1 MWIHEALTS
10 PPRGMHWVLLSSWG
24 RSFFFAL
31 SAVSLG
37 HALDALS
44 SLHGGVT
51 DTSGGNWFG
60 DWGLHESLAAAIVA
74 VILGSLC
81 AYVTEALPPRLAGE
95 QEKLWR
101 SHVVGSVLKPEFSA
115 PEQTPK
121 RSHGKRH
128 DGGKTGHA
136 DRNVSNTGEGLL
148 FDAATTSVEQT
159 ANYRATFLAP
169 TLASFSAPLIILV
182 VWALWVDTKT
192 ALWLALFFIS
202 TPLIIIGAGKI
213 LRKSNATY
221 RRKQA
226 KATHAYLEMLEG
238 LGTFKVLGA
247 IDRVMARF
255 ASQTRTA
262 MAELTALLARNQLM
276 IIVNDA
282 VFGIAMSTTAI
293 GLVLLRLQA
302 GAISVGTALAGVFLS
317 VLLYEPVNRVG
328 RTFYIGLGGRT
339 HRNGIVEMFGEPP
352 AEASTAATAHST
364 DASAPQAPHVQH
376 APEISLRDVSVDI
389 GEKRIL
395 SDINLTIPAGSRV
408 GIVGP
413 SGSGKSTLLRVL
425 AGLQPHSGEV
435 SLDGHALSTP
445 ELLANSLLISQQ
457 PAIFGTTVADN
468 LRIACPDATAV
479 DMRKALRDV
488 HLLTEIEQR
497 PGGLDSEVGDQGNWL
512 SGGQRRRLAIAR
524 GLLGTAPIVLL
535 DEPTADIDR
544 RTEGLIKES
553 LTRLAEGR
561 TSIMVAHRM
570 EALSDV
576 DLVIVVAE
584 GRIVATG
591 KPDELSTSNE
601 YYARALTEES

>member
-44 SLHGGVT
+44 SFHGGVT

-115 PEQTPK
+115 REQAPK
-121 RSHGKRH
+121 RSHGKGH
-128 DGGKTGHA
+128 GGGKTDHA
-136 DRNVSNTGEGLL
+136 HRSASNTGEGLL

-376 APEISLRDVSVDI
+376 APQISLRDVSVDI

-435 SLDGHALSTP
+435 SLDSHALSTP

-468 LRIACPDATAV
+468 LRIACPDAKAV
-479 DMRKALRDV
+479 DMRKALHDV

-535 DEPTADIDR
+535 DEPTANIDR

-576 DLVIVVAE
+576 DLVIVIAE

>member
-37 HALDALS
+37 YTLDALS

-60 DWGLHESLAAAIVA
+60 QWGLHESLAAAIVA

-115 PEQTPK
+115 PEQAPK
-121 RSHGKRH
+121 HAHGRGH
-128 DGGKTGHA
+128 GAGKAGHA
-136 DRNVSNTGEGLL
+136 HRSAANTGEGLL

-169 TLASFSAPLIILV
+169 TLASFSAPLIILA

-262 MAELTALLARNQLM
+262 MSELTALLARNQLM

-302 GAISVGTALAGVFLS
+302 DAISVGTALAGVFLS

-339 HRNGIVEMFGEPP
+339 HRNGIVEVFGEP
-352 AEASTAATAHST
+352 AAKAFTTGTAHSAK
-364 DASAPQAPHVQH
+364 ASAPH

-435 SLDGHALSTP
+435 CLDGDALSTP

-488 HLLTEIEQR
+488 HLLAEIEQR

-524 GLLGTAPIVLL
+524 GLLGAAPIVLL

-584 GRIVATG
+584 GRIVAAG
-591 KPDELSTSNE
+591 KPDQLSTSNE

>member
-10 PPRGMHWVLLSSWG
+10 PPRRMHWVLLSSWG

-37 HALDALS
+37 YTLDALS
-44 SLHGGVT
+44 SLYGGVA

-60 DWGLHESLAAAIVA
+60 DWGLHESLSAAIVA

-115 PEQTPK
+115 PEQAPK
-121 RSHGKRH
+121 HAHGRG
-128 DGGKTGHA
+128 DGGGKSGHSHRSA
-136 DRNVSNTGEGLL
+136 SNTGEGLL

-169 TLASFSAPLIILV
+169 TLASFSAPLIILA

-262 MAELTALLARNQLM
+262 MSELTALLARNQLM

-302 GAISVGTALAGVFLS
+302 DAISVGTALAGVFLS

-339 HRNGIVEMFGEPP
+339 HRNGIVEVFGEP
-352 AEASTAATAHST
+352 AAKAFTTGTAHSAK
-364 DASAPQAPHVQH
+364 ASAPH

-435 SLDGHALSTP
+435 CLDSHALSTP

-468 LRIACPDATAV
+468 LRIACSDATAV

-584 GRIVATG
+584 GRIVAAG
-591 KPDELSTSNE
+591 KPDQLSTSNE

>member
-1 MWIHEALTS
+1 
-10 PPRGMHWVLLSSWG
+10 MHWVLLSSWG

-44 SLHGGVT
+44 SLYGGVA

-60 DWGLHESLAAAIVA
+60 DWGLYESLSAAIVA

-115 PEQTPK
+115 PEQAPK
-121 RSHGKRH
+121 HAHGRGH
-128 DGGKTGHA
+128 GGGKSGHSHRSA
-136 DRNVSNTGEGLL
+136 SNTGEGLL

-169 TLASFSAPLIILV
+169 TLASFSAPLIILA

-262 MAELTALLARNQLM
+262 MSELTALLARNQLM

-302 GAISVGTALAGVFLS
+302 DAISVGTALAGVFLS

-339 HRNGIVEMFGEPP
+339 HRNGIVEVFGEP
-352 AEASTAATAHST
+352 AAKAFTTGTAHSAK
-364 DASAPQAPHVQH
+364 ASAPH

-435 SLDGHALSTP
+435 CLDGDALSTP

-488 HLLTEIEQR
+488 HLLAEIEQR

-524 GLLGTAPIVLL
+524 GLLGAAPIVLL

-584 GRIVATG
+584 GRIVAAG
-591 KPDELSTSNE
+591 KPDQLSTSNE

>member
-37 HALDALS
+37 YTLDALS

-60 DWGLHESLAAAIVA
+60 QWGLHESLAAAIVA

-95 QEKLWR
+95 QERLWR

-115 PEQTPK
+115 PAQAPK
-121 RSHGKRH
+121 RAHGRGH
-128 DGGKTGHA
+128 GSGKAGHA
-136 DRNVSNTGEGLL
+136 HRSASNTGEGLL

-169 TLASFSAPLIILV
+169 TLASFSAPLIILA

-202 TPLIIIGAGKI
+202 TPLIIIGAGKL

-364 DASAPQAPHVQH
+364 DASAPQAPHAQH
-376 APEISLRDVSVDI
+376 APEISFRDVTVDI

-524 GLLGTAPIVLL
+524 GLLGAAPIVLL

-584 GRIVATG
+584 GRVVAAG
-591 KPDELSTSNE
+591 KPDQLSTSNE

>member
-10 PPRGMHWVLLSSWG
+10 PPRGIHWVLLSSWG

-44 SLHGGVT
+44 SLHGGIT

-74 VILGSLC
+74 VILGSVC

-115 PEQTPK
+115 PEQAPK
-121 RSHGKRH
+121 HAHGRGH
-128 DGGKTGHA
+128 GGGKSGHSHRSA
-136 DRNVSNTGEGLL
+136 SNTGEGLL

-169 TLASFSAPLIILV
+169 TLASFSAPLIILA

-262 MAELTALLARNQLM
+262 MSELTALLARNQLM

-302 GAISVGTALAGVFLS
+302 DAISVGTALAGVFLS

-339 HRNGIVEMFGEPP
+339 HRDGIVEMFGEPP

-435 SLDGHALSTP
+435 CLDGDALSTP

-488 HLLTEIEQR
+488 HLLAEIEQR

-524 GLLGTAPIVLL
+524 GLLGAAPIVLL

-584 GRIVATG
+584 GRIVAAG
-591 KPDELSTSNE
+591 KPDQLSTSNE

>member
-24 RSFFFAL
+24 RSFSFAL

-44 SLHGGVT
+44 SLHGGMT
-51 DTSGGNWFG
+51 FTSGGNWFG

-81 AYVTEALPPRLAGE
+81 AYATEALPPRLAGE

-115 PEQTPK
+115 PEQATK
-121 RSHGKRH
+121 HAHGKGH
-128 DGGKTGHA
+128 GGGKSGHA
-136 DRNVSNTGEGLL
+136 HRSASNTGEGLL
-148 FDAATTSVEQT
+148 FDAATASVEQT

-247 IDRVMARF
+247 IDRVMTRF

-364 DASAPQAPHVQH
+364 DASAPQAPHAQH

-584 GRIVATG
+584 GRIVAAG

>member
-24 RSFFFAL
+24 RSFSFAL

-44 SLHGGVT
+44 SLHGGMT
-51 DTSGGNWFG
+51 FTSGGNWFG
-60 DWGLHESLAAAIVA
+60 DWGLHESLAATIVA

-115 PEQTPK
+115 PEQVTK
-121 RSHGKRH
+121 HADGKGHG
-128 DGGKTGHA
+128 GGKSGHA
-136 DRNVSNTGEGLL
+136 HRSASNTGEGLL
-148 FDAATTSVEQT
+148 FDAATASVEQT

-247 IDRVMARF
+247 IDRVMTRF

-364 DASAPQAPHVQH
+364 DASAPQAPHAQH

-584 GRIVATG
+584 GRIVAAG

>member
-60 DWGLHESLAAAIVA
+60 YWELHESLAAAIVA

-115 PEQTPK
+115 PKQAPK

-352 AEASTAATAHST
+352 AEASTAATAFST
-364 DASAPQAPHVQH
+364 DASAPQAPYAQH
-376 APEISLRDVSVDI
+376 APQFSLRDVSVDI

-468 LRIACPDATAV
+468 LRIVCPDATAV
-479 DMRKALRDV
+479 DMRKTLRDV

-535 DEPTADIDR
+535 DEPTANIDR

-576 DLVIVVAE
+576 DLVIVIAE
-584 GRIVATG
+584 GRIVAAG

>member
-44 SLHGGVT
+44 SLYGGVA

-60 DWGLHESLAAAIVA
+60 QWGLHESLSAAIVA

-115 PEQTPK
+115 PEQAPK
-121 RSHGKRH
+121 HAHGRGH
-128 DGGKTGHA
+128 GGGKSGHSHRSA
-136 DRNVSNTGEGLL
+136 SNTGEGLL

-169 TLASFSAPLIILV
+169 TLASFSAPLIILA

-262 MAELTALLARNQLM
+262 MSELTALLARNQLM

-302 GAISVGTALAGVFLS
+302 DAISVGTALAGVFLS

-339 HRNGIVEMFGEPP
+339 HRNGIVEVFGEP
-352 AEASTAATAHST
+352 AAKAFTTGTAHSAK
-364 DASAPQAPHVQH
+364 ASAPH

-435 SLDGHALSTP
+435 CLDGDALSTP

-488 HLLTEIEQR
+488 HLLAEIEQR

-524 GLLGTAPIVLL
+524 GLLGAAPIVLL

-584 GRIVATG
+584 GRIVAAG
-591 KPDELSTSNE
+591 KPDQLSTSNE

>member
-10 PPRGMHWVLLSSWG
+10 PPRRMHWVLLSSWG

-37 HALDALS
+37 YTLDALS
-44 SLHGGVT
+44 SLYGGVA

-60 DWGLHESLAAAIVA
+60 QWGLHESLSAAIVA

-115 PEQTPK
+115 PEQAPK
-121 RSHGKRH
+121 HAHGRGH
-128 DGGKTGHA
+128 GGGKSGHSHRSA
-136 DRNVSNTGEGLL
+136 SNTGEGLL

-169 TLASFSAPLIILV
+169 TLASFSAPLIILA

-262 MAELTALLARNQLM
+262 MSELTALLARNQLM

-302 GAISVGTALAGVFLS
+302 DAISVGTALAGVFLS

-339 HRNGIVEMFGEPP
+339 HRNGIVEVFGEP
-352 AEASTAATAHST
+352 AAKAFTTGTAHSAK
-364 DASAPQAPHVQH
+364 ASAPH

-435 SLDGHALSTP
+435 CLDSHALSTP

-468 LRIACPDATAV
+468 LRIACSDATAV

-497 PGGLDSEVGDQGNWL
+497 PGGLNSEVGDQGNWL

-524 GLLGTAPIVLL
+524 GLLGAAPIVLL

-584 GRIVATG
+584 GRIVAAG
-591 KPDELSTSNE
+591 KPDQLSTSNE

>member
-10 PPRGMHWVLLSSWG
+10 PPRRMHWVLLSSWG

-44 SLHGGVT
+44 SLYGGVA

-60 DWGLHESLAAAIVA
+60 QWGLHESLSAAIVA

-81 AYVTEALPPRLAGE
+81 AFVTEALPPRLAGE

-115 PEQTPK
+115 PEQAPK
-121 RSHGKRH
+121 QAHGRGH
-128 DGGKTGHA
+128 GSGKAGHA
-136 DRNVSNTGEGLL
+136 HRSASNTGEGLL

-169 TLASFSAPLIILV
+169 TLASFSAPLIILA

-262 MAELTALLARNQLM
+262 MSELTALLARNQLM

-302 GAISVGTALAGVFLS
+302 DAISVGTALAGVFLS

-339 HRNGIVEMFGEPP
+339 HRNGIVEVFGEP
-352 AEASTAATAHST
+352 AAKAFTTGTAHSAK
-364 DASAPQAPHVQH
+364 ASAPH

-435 SLDGHALSTP
+435 CLDSHALSTP

-468 LRIACPDATAV
+468 LRIACSDATAV

-488 HLLTEIEQR
+488 HLLAEIEQR

-524 GLLGTAPIVLL
+524 GLLGAAPIVLL

-584 GRIVATG
+584 GRIVAAG
-591 KPDELSTSNE
+591 KPDQLSTSNE

>member
-1 MWIHEALTS
+1 
-10 PPRGMHWVLLSSWG
+10 MHWVLLSSWG

-37 HALDALS
+37 YTLDALS
-44 SLHGGVT
+44 SLYGGVA

-60 DWGLHESLAAAIVA
+60 QWGLHESLSAAIVA

-115 PEQTPK
+115 PEQAPK
-121 RSHGKRH
+121 HAHGRGH
-128 DGGKTGHA
+128 GGGKSGHSHRSA
-136 DRNVSNTGEGLL
+136 SNTGEGLL

-169 TLASFSAPLIILV
+169 TLASFSAPLIILA

-262 MAELTALLARNQLM
+262 MSELTALLARNQLM

-302 GAISVGTALAGVFLS
+302 DAISVGTALAGVFLS

-339 HRNGIVEMFGEPP
+339 HRNGIVEVFGEP
-352 AEASTAATAHST
+352 AAKAFTTGTAHSAK
-364 DASAPQAPHVQH
+364 ASAPH

-435 SLDGHALSTP
+435 CLDGDALSTP

-488 HLLTEIEQR
+488 HLLAEIEQR

-524 GLLGTAPIVLL
+524 GLLGAAPIVLL

-584 GRIVATG
+584 GRIVAAG
-591 KPDELSTSNE
+591 KPDQLSTSNE

>member
-1 MWIHEALTS
+1 M
-10 PPRGMHWVLLSSWG
+10 
-24 RSFFFAL
+24 
-31 SAVSLG
+31 SLG
-37 HALDALS
+37 YTLDALS

-60 DWGLHESLAAAIVA
+60 QWGLHESLAAAIVA

-115 PEQTPK
+115 PEQAPK
-121 RSHGKRH
+121 HAHGRGH
-128 DGGKTGHA
+128 GAGKAGHA
-136 DRNVSNTGEGLL
+136 HRSAANTGEGLL

-169 TLASFSAPLIILV
+169 TLASFSAPLIILA

-262 MAELTALLARNQLM
+262 MSELTALLARNQLM

-302 GAISVGTALAGVFLS
+302 DAISVGTALAGVFLS

-339 HRNGIVEMFGEPP
+339 HRNGIVEVFGEP
-352 AEASTAATAHST
+352 AAKAFTTGTAHSAK
-364 DASAPQAPHVQH
+364 ASAPH

-435 SLDGHALSTP
+435 CLDGDALSTP

-488 HLLTEIEQR
+488 HLLAEIEQR

-524 GLLGTAPIVLL
+524 GLLGAAPIVLL

-584 GRIVATG
+584 GRIVAAG
-591 KPDELSTSNE
+591 KPDQLSTSNE

>member
-1 MWIHEALTS
+1 M
-10 PPRGMHWVLLSSWG
+10 
-24 RSFFFAL
+24 
-31 SAVSLG
+31 SLG

-44 SLHGGVT
+44 SLYGGVA

-60 DWGLHESLAAAIVA
+60 QWGLHESLSAAIVA

-81 AYVTEALPPRLAGE
+81 AFVTEALPPRLAGE

-115 PEQTPK
+115 PEQAPK
-121 RSHGKRH
+121 QAHGRGH
-128 DGGKTGHA
+128 GSGKAGHA
-136 DRNVSNTGEGLL
+136 HRSASNTGEGLL

-169 TLASFSAPLIILV
+169 TLASFSAPLIILA

-255 ASQTRTA
+255 ARQTRTA
-262 MAELTALLARNQLM
+262 MSELTALLARNQLM

-282 VFGIAMSTTAI
+282 IFGIAMSTTAI

-302 GAISVGTALAGVFLS
+302 DAISVGTALAGVFLS

-339 HRNGIVEMFGEPP
+339 HRNGIVEVFGEPA

-364 DASAPQAPHVQH
+364 KATAPQAPEV
-376 APEISLRDVSVDI
+376 ALRDLSVDV

-435 SLDGHALSTP
+435 CLDGDALSTP

-488 HLLTEIEQR
+488 HLLAEIEQR

-524 GLLGTAPIVLL
+524 GLLGAAPIVLL

-553 LTRLAEGR
+553 LTRLTEGR

-584 GRIVATG
+584 GRIVAAG
-591 KPDELSTSNE
+591 KPDQLSTSNE

>member
-1 MWIHEALTS
+1 M
-10 PPRGMHWVLLSSWG
+10 
-24 RSFFFAL
+24 
-31 SAVSLG
+31 
-37 HALDALS
+37 
-44 SLHGGVT
+44 
-51 DTSGGNWFG
+51 
-60 DWGLHESLAAAIVA
+60 
-74 VILGSLC
+74 
-81 AYVTEALPPRLAGE
+81 
-95 QEKLWR
+95 
-101 SHVVGSVLKPEFSA
+101 
-115 PEQTPK
+115 
-121 RSHGKRH
+121 
-128 DGGKTGHA
+128 
-136 DRNVSNTGEGLL
+136 
-148 FDAATTSVEQT
+148 
-159 ANYRATFLAP
+159 
-169 TLASFSAPLIILV
+169 ASFSAPLIILA

-192 ALWLALFFIS
+192 ALWLALFFIF

-302 GAISVGTALAGVFLS
+302 DAISVGTALAGVFLS

-339 HRNGIVEMFGEPP
+339 HRNGIVEVFGEP
-352 AEASTAATAHST
+352 AAKAFTAATAHST
-364 DASAPQAPHVQH
+364 KATAPQAPEV
-376 APEISLRDVSVDI
+376 ALRDVSVDV

-435 SLDGHALSTP
+435 CLDGDALSTP

-524 GLLGTAPIVLL
+524 GLLGAAPIVLL

-553 LTRLAEGR
+553 LTRLTEGR

-584 GRIVATG
+584 GRIVAAG

>member
-1 MWIHEALTS
+1 M
-10 PPRGMHWVLLSSWG
+10 
-24 RSFFFAL
+24 
-31 SAVSLG
+31 SLG
-37 HALDALS
+37 YTLDALS
-44 SLHGGVT
+44 SLYGGVA

-60 DWGLHESLAAAIVA
+60 QWGLHESLSAAIVA

-115 PEQTPK
+115 PEQAPK
-121 RSHGKRH
+121 HAHGRGH
-128 DGGKTGHA
+128 GAGKAGHA
-136 DRNVSNTGEGLL
+136 HRSASNTGEGLL

-169 TLASFSAPLIILV
+169 TLASFSAPLIILA

-192 ALWLALFFIS
+192 ALWLALFFIF

-339 HRNGIVEMFGEPP
+339 HRNGIVEVFGEPR
-352 AEASTAATAHST
+352 AEALTVATTHSTKATA
-364 DASAPQAPHVQH
+364 PH
-376 APEISLRDVSVDI
+376 APEIALRNLSVHI

-435 SLDGHALSTP
+435 CLDGHALSTP

-457 PAIFGTTVADN
+457 PAVFGTTVADN

-512 SGGQRRRLAIAR
+512 SGGQRRRLTIAR
-524 GLLGTAPIVLL
+524 GLLGAAPIVLL

-584 GRIVATG
+584 GRIVAVG
-591 KPDELSTSNE
+591 KPEELSTSNE

>member
-10 PPRGMHWVLLSSWG
+10 PPRRMHWVLLSSWG

-37 HALDALS
+37 YTLDALS
-44 SLHGGVT
+44 SLYGGVA

-60 DWGLHESLAAAIVA
+60 QWGLHESLSAAIVA

-115 PEQTPK
+115 PEQAPK
-121 RSHGKRH
+121 HAHGRGH
-128 DGGKTGHA
+128 GGGKSGHSHRSA
-136 DRNVSNTGEGLL
+136 SNTGEGLL

-169 TLASFSAPLIILV
+169 TLASFSAPLIILA

-262 MAELTALLARNQLM
+262 MSELTALLARNQLM

-302 GAISVGTALAGVFLS
+302 DAISVGTALAGVFLS

-339 HRNGIVEMFGEPP
+339 HRNGIVEVFGEP
-352 AEASTAATAHST
+352 AAKAFTTGTAHSAK
-364 DASAPQAPHVQH
+364 ASAPH

-435 SLDGHALSTP
+435 CLDGDALSTP

-512 SGGQRRRLAIAR
+512 SGGQRRRLTIAR

-561 TSIMVAHRM
+561 TSIMVTHRM
-570 EALSDV
+570 EPLSDV
-576 DLVIVVAE
+576 DPVIVVAE
-584 GRIVATG
+584 GRIVAVG
-591 KPDELSTSNE
+591 EPDELSTSNE

>member
-37 HALDALS
+37 HTLDALS

-51 DTSGGNWFG
+51 DTSGSNWFG
-60 DWGLHESLAAAIVA
+60 QWGLHESLAAAIVA

-101 SHVVGSVLKPEFSA
+101 SHVVGSVLNPEFSA
-115 PEQTPK
+115 PEQAPK
-121 RSHGKRH
+121 HAHGRGH
-128 DGGKTGHA
+128 RGGKAGHA
-136 DRNVSNTGEGLL
+136 HRSASNTGEGIL

-169 TLASFSAPLIILV
+169 TLASFSAPLIILAI
-182 VWALWVDTKT
+182 WALWVDTKT
-192 ALWLALFFIS
+192 SLWLALFFIS

-226 KATHAYLEMLEG
+226 QATHAYLEMLEG

-302 GAISVGTALAGVFLS
+302 DAISVGTALAGIFLS

-339 HRNGIVEMFGEPP
+339 HRNGIVEVFGEPR
-352 AEASTAATAHST
+352 AEAYTAATTHST
-364 DASAPQAPHVQH
+364 KATAPH
-376 APEISLRDVSVDI
+376 APEISLRDLSVDI

-395 SDINLTIPAGSRV
+395 CDINLKIPAGSRV

-435 SLDGHALSTP
+435 CLNGHALSTP

-457 PAIFGTTVADN
+457 PAIFGTTIADN
-468 LRIACPDATAV
+468 LRIARPDATAV

-512 SGGQRRRLAIAR
+512 SGGQRRRLNIAR

-544 RTEGLIKES
+544 RTESLIKES

-570 EALSDV
+570 EAISDV
-576 DLVIVVAE
+576 ELVIVVAE
-584 GRIVATG
+584 GRIVAAG
-591 KPDELSTSNE
+591 KPDKLSTSNE
-601 YYARALTEES
+601 YCARALTEEN

>member
-44 SLHGGVT
+44 SLHGGIT
-51 DTSGGNWFG
+51 DTSGGNWCG

-101 SHVVGSVLKPEFSA
+101 WHVVGSVLKPEFSA
-115 PEQTPK
+115 PEQAPK
-121 RSHGKRH
+121 RSHGKGH
-128 DGGKTGHA
+128 GGGKSDHA
-136 DRNVSNTGEGLL
+136 HRSAANTGEGLL

-192 ALWLALFFIS
+192 ALWLALFFLS

-339 HRNGIVEMFGEPP
+339 HRNGIVEMFGEPRP
-352 AEASTAATAHST
+352 EVSTAATAHST
-364 DASAPQAPHVQH
+364 DTSTPQAPHVQH
-376 APEISLRDVSVDI
+376 APEISLRDVTVDI

>member
-44 SLHGGVT
+44 SLYGGVA

-60 DWGLHESLAAAIVA
+60 QWGLHESLSAAIVA

-115 PEQTPK
+115 PEQAPK
-121 RSHGKRH
+121 HAHGRGH
-128 DGGKTGHA
+128 GGGKSGHSHRSA
-136 DRNVSNTGEGLL
+136 SNTGEGLL

-169 TLASFSAPLIILV
+169 TLASFSAPLIILAI
-182 VWALWVDTKT
+182 WALWVDTKT
-192 ALWLALFFIS
+192 ALWLALFFIF
-202 TPLIIIGAGKI
+202 TPLIIFGAGKI

-262 MAELTALLARNQLM
+262 MSELTALLARNQLM

-302 GAISVGTALAGVFLS
+302 DAISVGTALAGVFLS

-339 HRNGIVEMFGEPP
+339 HRNGIVEVFGEPA

-364 DASAPQAPHVQH
+364 KATAPQAPEV
-376 APEISLRDVSVDI
+376 ALRNVSVDV

-435 SLDGHALSTP
+435 CLDGDALSTP

-488 HLLTEIEQR
+488 HLLAEIEQR

-524 GLLGTAPIVLL
+524 GLLGAAPIVLL

-584 GRIVATG
+584 GRIVAAG
-591 KPDELSTSNE
+591 KPDQLSTSNE

>member
-44 SLHGGVT
+44 SLYGGVA

-60 DWGLHESLAAAIVA
+60 QWGLHESLSAAIVA

-115 PEQTPK
+115 PEQAPK
-121 RSHGKRH
+121 HAHGRGH
-128 DGGKTGHA
+128 GGGKSGHSHRSA
-136 DRNVSNTGEGLL
+136 SNTGEGLL

-169 TLASFSAPLIILV
+169 TLASFSAPLIILA

-262 MAELTALLARNQLM
+262 MSELTALLARNQLM

-302 GAISVGTALAGVFLS
+302 DAISVGTALAGVFLS

-339 HRNGIVEMFGEPP
+339 HRNGIVEVFGEP
-352 AEASTAATAHST
+352 AAKAFTTGTAHSAK
-364 DASAPQAPHVQH
+364 ASAPH

-435 SLDGHALSTP
+435 CLDGHALSTP

-488 HLLTEIEQR
+488 HLLAEIEQR

-524 GLLGTAPIVLL
+524 GLLGAAPIVLL

-584 GRIVATG
+584 GRIVAAG
-591 KPDELSTSNE
+591 KPDQLSTSNE

>member
-37 HALDALS
+37 YTLDALS
-44 SLHGGVT
+44 SLYGGVA

-60 DWGLHESLAAAIVA
+60 QWGLHESLSAAIVA

-115 PEQTPK
+115 PEQAPK
-121 RSHGKRH
+121 HAHGRGH
-128 DGGKTGHA
+128 GGGKSGHSHRSA
-136 DRNVSNTGEGLL
+136 SNTGEGLL

-169 TLASFSAPLIILV
+169 TLASFSAPLIILA

-262 MAELTALLARNQLM
+262 MSELTALLARNQLM

-302 GAISVGTALAGVFLS
+302 DAISVGTALAGVFLS

-339 HRNGIVEMFGEPP
+339 HRNGIVEVFGEP
-352 AEASTAATAHST
+352 AAKAFTTGTAHSAK
-364 DASAPQAPHVQH
+364 ASAPH

-435 SLDGHALSTP
+435 CLDGDALSTP

-512 SGGQRRRLAIAR
+512 SGGQRRRLTIAR

-584 GRIVATG
+584 GRIVAVG
-591 KPDELSTSNE
+591 EPDELSTSNE

>member
-37 HALDALS
+37 YTLDALS
-44 SLHGGVT
+44 SLYGGVA

-60 DWGLHESLAAAIVA
+60 QWGLHESLSAAIVA

-115 PEQTPK
+115 PEQAPK
-121 RSHGKRH
+121 HAHGRGH
-128 DGGKTGHA
+128 GGGKSGHSHRSA
-136 DRNVSNTGEGLL
+136 SNTGEGLL

-169 TLASFSAPLIILV
+169 TLASFSAPLIILA

-262 MAELTALLARNQLM
+262 MSELTALLARNQLM

-302 GAISVGTALAGVFLS
+302 DAISVGTALAGVFLS

-328 RTFYIGLGGRT
+328 RTFYIGLGGCT
-339 HRNGIVEMFGEPP
+339 HRNGIVEVFGEP
-352 AEASTAATAHST
+352 AAKAFTTGTAHSAK
-364 DASAPQAPHVQH
+364 ASAPH

-435 SLDGHALSTP
+435 CLDGDALSTP

-488 HLLTEIEQR
+488 HLLAEIEQR

-524 GLLGTAPIVLL
+524 GLLGAAPIVLL

-584 GRIVATG
+584 GRIVAAG
-591 KPDELSTSNE
+591 KPDQLSTSNE

>member
-44 SLHGGVT
+44 SLHGGIT

-60 DWGLHESLAAAIVA
+60 DWGLYESLAAAIVA

-101 SHVVGSVLKPEFSA
+101 WHVVGSVLKPEFSA
-115 PEQTPK
+115 PEQASK
-121 RSHGKRH
+121 RSHGKGH
-128 DGGKTGHA
+128 GGGKSGHA
-136 DRNVSNTGEGLL
+136 DRSAANTGEGLL

-339 HRNGIVEMFGEPP
+339 HRNGIVEMFGEPR

-364 DASAPQAPHVQH
+364 DASAPQAPHAQ
-376 APEISLRDVSVDI
+376 EISFRDVSVDI

-435 SLDGHALSTP
+435 SLDGHAFSTP

-457 PAIFGTTVADN
+457 PAIFSTTVADN

-591 KPDELSTSNE
+591 NPDELSTSNE

>member
-10 PPRGMHWVLLSSWG
+10 PPRRMHWVLLSSWG

-44 SLHGGVT
+44 SLYGGVA

-60 DWGLHESLAAAIVA
+60 QWGLHESLSAAIVA

-81 AYVTEALPPRLAGE
+81 AFVTEALPPRLAGE

-115 PEQTPK
+115 PEQAPK
-121 RSHGKRH
+121 QAHGRGH
-128 DGGKTGHA
+128 GSGKAGHA
-136 DRNVSNTGEGLL
+136 HRSASNTGEGLL

-169 TLASFSAPLIILV
+169 TLASFSAPLIILA

-262 MAELTALLARNQLM
+262 MSELTALLARNQLM

-302 GAISVGTALAGVFLS
+302 DAISVGTALAGVFLS

-339 HRNGIVEMFGEPP
+339 HRNGIVEVFGEPA

-364 DASAPQAPHVQH
+364 KATAPQAPEV
-376 APEISLRDVSVDI
+376 ALRNVSVDV

-435 SLDGHALSTP
+435 CLDGDALSPP

-479 DMRKALRDV
+479 DMREALRDV

-512 SGGQRRRLAIAR
+512 SGGQRRRLAMAR
-524 GLLGTAPIVLL
+524 GLLGTASIVLL

-584 GRIVATG
+584 GRIVAAG
-591 KPDELSTSNE
+591 KPDQLSTSNE

>member
-24 RSFFFAL
+24 RSFSFAL

-44 SLHGGVT
+44 SLHGGIT

-81 AYVTEALPPRLAGE
+81 AYVTEALPPQLAGE
-95 QEKLWR
+95 QEKLWH
-101 SHVVGSVLKPEFSA
+101 SHVVGTVLKPEFSA
-115 PEQTPK
+115 PEQAPK
-121 RSHGKRH
+121 HAHGKGH
-128 DGGKTGHA
+128 GGGKSGHA
-136 DRNVSNTGEGLL
+136 HRSAANTGEGLL

-364 DASAPQAPHVQH
+364 DASAPQAPHLQH
-376 APEISLRDVSVDI
+376 APEISLRDVTVDI

-591 KPDELSTSNE
+591 NPDELSTSNE

>member
-60 DWGLHESLAAAIVA
+60 DWGLHGSLAAAIVA

-115 PEQTPK
+115 PEQAPK

-352 AEASTAATAHST
+352 AEPSTAATAHST

-468 LRIACPDATAV
+468 LRIVCPDATAV
-479 DMRKALRDV
+479 DMRKTLRDV

-535 DEPTADIDR
+535 DEPTANIDR

-576 DLVIVVAE
+576 DLVIVIAE
-584 GRIVATG
+584 GRIVAAG

>member
-31 SAVSLG
+31 SAVFLG
-37 HALDALS
+37 CSLDALS

-115 PEQTPK
+115 PEQAPK
-121 RSHGKRH
+121 RSHGKGH
-128 DGGKTGHA
+128 GGGKSGHA
-136 DRNVSNTGEGLL
+136 DRSAANTGEGLL

-247 IDRVMARF
+247 IDRVVARF

-364 DASAPQAPHVQH
+364 DASAPQAPHAQH

-512 SGGQRRRLAIAR
+512 SGGQRRRLTIAR

-591 KPDELSTSNE
+591 NPDELSTSNE

>member
-24 RSFFFAL
+24 RSFFFAF

-44 SLHGGVT
+44 SLHGGIT

-60 DWGLHESLAAAIVA
+60 NWGLHESLAAAIVA

-101 SHVVGSVLKPEFSA
+101 LQVVGSVLKPEFSA
-115 PEQTPK
+115 PEQAPK

-128 DGGKTGHA
+128 GGGKSGHA
-136 DRNVSNTGEGLL
+136 HRSASNTGEGLL

-169 TLASFSAPLIILV
+169 TLASFSAPLIILA

-226 KATHAYLEMLEG
+226 KATHGYLEMLEG

-247 IDRVMARF
+247 IDRIMARF

-395 SDINLTIPAGSRV
+395 SDINLIIPAGIRV

-512 SGGQRRRLAIAR
+512 SGGQRRRLVIAR

-576 DLVIVVAE
+576 DLVIVVAD
-584 GRIVATG
+584 GRVVATG
-591 KPDELSTSNE
+591 TPDELSTSNE
-601 YYARALTEES
+601 YYAQALTEEG

>member
-1 MWIHEALTS
+1 M
-10 PPRGMHWVLLSSWG
+10 
-24 RSFFFAL
+24 
-31 SAVSLG
+31 SLG

-44 SLHGGVT
+44 SLYGGVA

-60 DWGLHESLAAAIVA
+60 QWGLHESLSAAIVA

-81 AYVTEALPPRLAGE
+81 AFVTEALPPRLAGE

-115 PEQTPK
+115 PEQAPK
-121 RSHGKRH
+121 QAHGRGH
-128 DGGKTGHA
+128 GSGKAGHA
-136 DRNVSNTGEGLL
+136 HRSASNTGEGLL

-169 TLASFSAPLIILV
+169 TLASFSAPLIILA

-262 MAELTALLARNQLM
+262 MSELTALLARNQLM

-302 GAISVGTALAGVFLS
+302 DAISVGTALAGVFLS

-339 HRNGIVEMFGEPP
+339 HRNGIVEVFGEPA

-364 DASAPQAPHVQH
+364 KATAPQAPEV
-376 APEISLRDVSVDI
+376 ALRNVSVDV

-435 SLDGHALSTP
+435 CLDGDALSTP

-479 DMRKALRDV
+479 DMREALRDV

-512 SGGQRRRLAIAR
+512 SGGQRRRLAMAR
-524 GLLGTAPIVLL
+524 GLLGTASIVLL

-584 GRIVATG
+584 GRIVAAG
-591 KPDELSTSNE
+591 KPDQLSTSNE

>member
-24 RSFFFAL
+24 RSFFFAF

-44 SLHGGVT
+44 SLHGGMT
-51 DTSGGNWFG
+51 FTSGGNWFG

-101 SHVVGSVLKPEFSA
+101 WHVVGSVLKPEFSA
-115 PEQTPK
+115 PEQVTK
-121 RSHGKRH
+121 HAHGRGH
-128 DGGKTGHA
+128 GGGKSGHSHRSA
-136 DRNVSNTGEGLL
+136 SNTGEGLL
-148 FDAATTSVEQT
+148 FDAATASVEQT

-262 MAELTALLARNQLM
+262 MSELTALLARNQLM

-302 GAISVGTALAGVFLS
+302 DAISVGTALAGVFLS

-339 HRNGIVEMFGEPP
+339 HRNGIVEVFGEP
-352 AEASTAATAHST
+352 AAKAFTAGTAHSAK
-364 DASAPQAPHVQH
+364 ASAPH

-435 SLDGHALSTP
+435 CLDGHALSTP

-468 LRIACPDATAV
+468 LRIACPDVTAV

-524 GLLGTAPIVLL
+524 GLLGAAPIVLL

-584 GRIVATG
+584 GRIVAAG
-591 KPDELSTSNE
+591 KPDQLSTSNE

>member
-24 RSFFFAL
+24 RSFSFAL

-95 QEKLWR
+95 QEKRWR
-101 SHVVGSVLKPEFSA
+101 WHVVGSVLKPEFSA
-115 PEQTPK
+115 PEQAPK
-121 RSHGKRH
+121 HAHGKGH
-128 DGGKTGHA
+128 GGGKSGHA
-136 DRNVSNTGEGLL
+136 HRSASNTGEGLL
-148 FDAATTSVEQT
+148 FDAATASVEQT

-247 IDRVMARF
+247 IDRVMTRF

-262 MAELTALLARNQLM
+262 MVELTALLARNQLM

-364 DASAPQAPHVQH
+364 DASVPQAPHAQH
-376 APEISLRDVSVDI
+376 APEISFCDVSVDI

-435 SLDGHALSTP
+435 SLDGHALSTR

-584 GRIVATG
+584 GRIVAAG

>member
-44 SLHGGVT
+44 ILHSGVT

-60 DWGLHESLAAAIVA
+60 QWGLHESLAAAIVA

-115 PEQTPK
+115 PEQAPK
-121 RSHGKRH
+121 HAHGRGH
-128 DGGKTGHA
+128 RGGKSGHA
-136 DRNVSNTGEGLL
+136 HRSASNTGEGLL

-169 TLASFSAPLIILV
+169 TLASFSAPLIILA

-202 TPLIIIGAGKI
+202 TPSIIIGAGKI

-238 LGTFKVLGA
+238 LGTFKVLGE
-247 IDRVMARF
+247 IDRIMARF

-302 GAISVGTALAGVFLS
+302 DAISVGTALAGVFLS

-339 HRNGIVEMFGEPP
+339 HRNGIVEIFGEPR

-364 DASAPQAPHVQH
+364 KATAPQ
-376 APEISLRDVSVDI
+376 APEISLRDLSIDI

-435 SLDGHALSTP
+435 CLDGHALSTP

-512 SGGQRRRLAIAR
+512 SGGQRRRLTIAR
-524 GLLGTAPIVLL
+524 GLLGAAPIVLL

-584 GRIVATG
+584 GRIVAAG
-591 KPDELSTSNE
+591 EPDELSTSNE

>member
-1 MWIHEALTS
+1 M
-10 PPRGMHWVLLSSWG
+10 
-24 RSFFFAL
+24 
-31 SAVSLG
+31 SLG

-44 SLHGGVT
+44 SLYGGVA

-60 DWGLHESLAAAIVA
+60 DWGLYESLSAAIVA

-115 PEQTPK
+115 PEQAPK
-121 RSHGKRH
+121 HAHGRGH
-128 DGGKTGHA
+128 GGGKSGHSHRSA
-136 DRNVSNTGEGLL
+136 SNTGEGLL

-169 TLASFSAPLIILV
+169 TLASFSAPLIILA

-262 MAELTALLARNQLM
+262 MSELTALLARNQLM

-302 GAISVGTALAGVFLS
+302 DAISVGTALAGVFLS

-339 HRNGIVEMFGEPP
+339 HRNGIVEVFGEP
-352 AEASTAATAHST
+352 AAKAFTTGTAHSAK
-364 DASAPQAPHVQH
+364 ASAPH

-435 SLDGHALSTP
+435 CLDGDALSTP

-488 HLLTEIEQR
+488 HLLAEIEQR

-524 GLLGTAPIVLL
+524 GLLGAAPIVLL

-584 GRIVATG
+584 GRIVAAG
-591 KPDELSTSNE
+591 KPDQLSTSNE

>member
-1 MWIHEALTS
+1 
-10 PPRGMHWVLLSSWG
+10 
-24 RSFFFAL
+24 
-31 SAVSLG
+31 
-37 HALDALS
+37 
-44 SLHGGVT
+44 
-51 DTSGGNWFG
+51 
-60 DWGLHESLAAAIVA
+60 
-74 VILGSLC
+74 
-81 AYVTEALPPRLAGE
+81 
-95 QEKLWR
+95 
-101 SHVVGSVLKPEFSA
+101 
-115 PEQTPK
+115 
-121 RSHGKRH
+121 
-128 DGGKTGHA
+128 
-136 DRNVSNTGEGLL
+136 
-148 FDAATTSVEQT
+148 
-159 ANYRATFLAP
+159 
-169 TLASFSAPLIILV
+169 
-182 VWALWVDTKT
+182 
-192 ALWLALFFIS
+192 
-202 TPLIIIGAGKI
+202 
-213 LRKSNATY
+213 
-221 RRKQA
+221 
-226 KATHAYLEMLEG
+226 
-238 LGTFKVLGA
+238 
-247 IDRVMARF
+247 
-255 ASQTRTA
+255 
-262 MAELTALLARNQLM
+262 M

-317 VLLYEPVNRVG
+317 VLLYEPVNRIG

-352 AEASTAATAHST
+352 AEASTAATAFST
-364 DASAPQAPHVQH
+364 DASAPQAPYAQH
-376 APEISLRDVSVDI
+376 APQISLRDVSVDI

-468 LRIACPDATAV
+468 LRIVCPDATAV
-479 DMRKALRDV
+479 DMRKTLRDV

-535 DEPTADIDR
+535 DEPTANIDR

-561 TSIMVAHRM
+561 TSIMAAHRM

-576 DLVIVVAE
+576 DLVIVIAE
-584 GRIVATG
+584 GRIVAAG

>member
-1 MWIHEALTS
+1 M
-10 PPRGMHWVLLSSWG
+10 
-24 RSFFFAL
+24 
-31 SAVSLG
+31 SLG

-60 DWGLHESLAAAIVA
+60 QWGLHESLSAAIVA

-115 PEQTPK
+115 PEQAPK
-121 RSHGKRH
+121 QAHGKGH
-128 DGGKTGHA
+128 GGGKSGHSHRSA
-136 DRNVSNTGEGLL
+136 SNTGEGLL

-169 TLASFSAPLIILV
+169 TLASFSAPLIILA

-192 ALWLALFFIS
+192 ALWLALFFIF

-262 MAELTALLARNQLM
+262 MSELTALLARNQLM

-302 GAISVGTALAGVFLS
+302 DAISVGTALAGVFLS

-339 HRNGIVEMFGEPP
+339 HRNGIVEVFGEP
-352 AEASTAATAHST
+352 AAKAFTTGTAHSAK
-364 DASAPQAPHVQH
+364 ASAPH

-435 SLDGHALSTP
+435 CLDGDALSTP

-488 HLLTEIEQR
+488 HLLAEIEQR

-524 GLLGTAPIVLL
+524 GLLGAAPIVLL

-584 GRIVATG
+584 GRIVAAG
-591 KPDELSTSNE
+591 KPDQLSTSNE

>member
-10 PPRGMHWVLLSSWG
+10 PPRRMHWVLLSSWG

-44 SLHGGVT
+44 SLYGGVA

-60 DWGLHESLAAAIVA
+60 QWGLHESLSAAIVT

-115 PEQTPK
+115 PEQAPK
-121 RSHGKRH
+121 HAHGRGH
-128 DGGKTGHA
+128 GAGKAGHA
-136 DRNVSNTGEGLL
+136 HRSASNTGEGLL

-169 TLASFSAPLIILV
+169 TLASFSAPLIILA

-247 IDRVMARF
+247 IDQVMAHF

-302 GAISVGTALAGVFLS
+302 DAISVGTALAGVFLS

-339 HRNGIVEMFGEPP
+339 HRNGIVEVFGEP
-352 AEASTAATAHST
+352 ADEASTAATAHST
-364 DASAPQAPHVQH
+364 KATAPQAPEV
-376 APEISLRDVSVDI
+376 ALRNVSVDV

-435 SLDGHALSTP
+435 CLDGDTLSTP

-457 PAIFGTTVADN
+457 TAIFGTTVADN

-512 SGGQRRRLAIAR
+512 SGGQRRRLTIAR
-524 GLLGTAPIVLL
+524 GLLGAAPIVLL

-584 GRIVATG
+584 GRIVAAG